1 LIAAPHLAL
10 PNHNRQAPPSWRRL
24 ALLAVLFLTLWPVAG
39 GAQEVPELQIH
50 SKEYIV
56 IDAATGEVY
65 AQRGAHKRA
74 AMASLTKIFTT
85 IEALERGSPDME
97 ITTHQSDVFDA
108 SSTRMGFGAGET
120 FTLHDLLY
128 GMMLPSGNDAAHA
141 IARALGYQPGDT
153 DQEAVDRFVGWMN
166 QRVQDMGLHDTH
178 LVNPHGWGVPNH
190 YTTVWDLA
198 AFTRYALQY
207 PTFVQVISTA
217 VYDIPGGYEVTNTN
231 KMLNTYSDLIGGKTG
246 YDDDAGWCLVEVARR
261 GDTTMISVTFNGIA
275 PDDWYD
281 DNRVLLNYAF
291 QQKAQRV
298 AAGVSFTGDVVTFRD
313 PDAAVI
319 GRSATAGGSLPAPE
333 TSTNVDD
340 KHQSQTTDNQTGQ
353 PAVEEN
359 SQHDRGGT
367 TRGLPTKLLVAIGI
381 AALVIG
387 VQIVA
392 GLNAQ
397 RRRRSAG
404 GGPAP

>member
-1 LIAAPHLAL
+1 
-10 PNHNRQAPPSWRRL
+10 L
-24 ALLAVLFLTLWPVAG
+24 ALLAVLVLTFLPLAG
-39 GAQEVPELQIH
+39 RAQEVPELQIH

-65 AQRGAHKRA
+65 AQRGAHTRA

-141 IARALGYQPGDT
+141 VARALGYQPGDT
-153 DQEAVDRFVGWMN
+153 DDEAVNRFVGWMN
-166 QRVQDMGLHDTH
+166 ERVQDMGLKDTH

-190 YTTVWDLA
+190 YTSVWDLA

-207 PTFVQVISTA
+207 PTFSQLISTE

-281 DNRVLLNYAF
+281 DNRVLLDYAF
-291 QQKAQRV
+291 QQKAKRI
-298 AAGVSFTGDVVTFRD
+298 AAGVPFTGDIVTFRD

-319 GRSATAGGSLPAPE
+319 GKTANAGGSLPAPDE
-333 TSTNVDD
+333 FIPSKSQD
-340 KHQSQTTDNQTGQ
+340 HSQTGDTQGRP
-353 PAVEEN
+353 PAADE
-359 SQHDRGGT
+359 SSTHDQGGAH
-367 TRGLPTKLLVAIGI
+367 RGLPTKLLVAIGI

-387 VQIVA
+387 MQILASVS
-392 GLNAQ
+392 AQ
-397 RRRRSAG
+397 RRRRNAG
-404 GGPAP
+404 SGPAP